1 MDASNS
7 QKVIFMKDYYVDNSE
22 IVSLIDE
29 WRSSEEKQSLEKK
42 ILDKVSFLIYTKI
55 RTYRKESFYDDLV
68 QEGKLAILAAMKDF
82 DKEKGLNF
90 FTVAAWHLSSH
101 FKRTLKWAKRKSVE
115 NCSVD
120 NGKDP
125 QYILEQKEQHD
136 VVQKAVKEL
145 PEMYR
150 KIIVMRYGIFN
161 SETYTLQQ
169 IGDMFSVSK
178 QYIDCLEKKA
188 IESLRKNSVVREMHE

>member
-1 MDASNS
+1 ME
-7 QKVIFMKDYYVDNSE
+7 DYYVGNSE

-29 WRSSEEKQSLEKK
+29 WRNSEEKQSLEKK

-55 RTYRKESFYDDLV
+55 RIYRKESFYDDLV
-68 QEGKLAILAAMKDF
+68 QEGKLALLAAMNDF

-101 FKRTLKWAKRKSVE
+101 FKKTLKWAKRKSIDSYSIDV
-115 NCSVD
+115 N
-120 NGKDP
+120 KDP
-125 QYILEQKEQHD
+125 REMFEQKEQLE

-145 PEMYR
+145 PEMYK

-188 IESLRKNSVVREMHE
+188 IESLRKNSVVREIHD

>member
-1 MDASNS
+1 ME
-7 QKVIFMKDYYVDNSE
+7 DYYVGNSE

-29 WRSSEEKQSLEKK
+29 WRNSEEKQSLEKK

-55 RTYRKESFYDDLV
+55 RIYRKESFYDDLV
-68 QEGKLAILAAMKDF
+68 QEGKLALLAAMNDF

-101 FKRTLKWAKRKSVE
+101 FKKTLKWAKRKSIDSYSIDV
-115 NCSVD
+115 N
-120 NGKDP
+120 KDP
-125 QYILEQKEQHD
+125 REMFEQKEQLE

-145 PEMYR
+145 PEMYK

-188 IESLRKNSVVREMHE
+188 IESLRKNSVVREMND